1 MDHIFQSN
9 IYSDRDPDQNMV
21 QMNSLFLNLI
31 SQSAYCDCQSQPL
44 KQFFGDFYTKARFSV
59 ENTFDKFLSS
69 APIELRPAKLFERF
83 LDTHPYADIIQYRA
97 EIPEGLIVSYLE
109 YLKVL
114 APAQESA
121 NNIVKD
127 VIDPFSQFVSKMISD
142 EVFRNQ
148 AGHQIKEFAKLEPE
162 YVKINKEFAKCFG
175 KNDFRASAAFG
186 EVVKRNGDWRA
197 VFSETANLKKLY
209 QAFPAADLTKKLNRL
224 YEMLDE
230 LVDQIKLDHYAQ
242 VEKEVTQL
250 LGNGMYFVAK
260 MVELAALTTFRSRTF
275 IEAINTTIKNIE
287 ELPTVTGRAGVGA
300 TGDGFIAHDHQFR

>member
-31 SQSAYCDCQSQPL
+31 STSATADCQSMPL

-69 APIELRPAKLFERF
+69 APIELRPAKIFERF
-83 LDTHPYADIIQYRA
+83 VDTRPYADIMQYRA
-97 EIPEGLIVSYLE
+97 EIPEGLIVTYLD

-114 APAQESA
+114 MPAQESA

-127 VIDPFSQFVSKMISD
+127 VIDPFTSFVSKMISD
-142 EVFRNQ
+142 EIFRNQ

-162 YVKINKEFAKCFG
+162 YVHVNKEFAKCFG
-175 KNDFRASAAFG
+175 KNDFRASASFG
-186 EVVKRNGDWRA
+186 EVVKRNGDWHS
-197 VFSETANLKKLY
+197 VFAETEKLRKAY
-209 QAFPAADLTKKLNRL
+209 QAFPAQELTKKLNRL

-275 IEAINTTIKNIE
+275 IESINTTIKNVE
-287 ELPTVTGRAGVGA
+287 ALPNVKG
-300 TGDGFIAHDHQFR
+300 

>member
-31 SQSAYCDCQSQPL
+31 SQSVTADCQSQPL
-44 KQFFGDFYTKARFSV
+44 KQFFGDFYAKARFSV

-69 APIELRPAKLFERF
+69 TPIELRPAKVFERF
-83 LDTHPYADIIQYRA
+83 IERNPYADIIQYRA
-97 EIPEGLIVSYLE
+97 EIPEGLTVSYLE

-114 APAQESA
+114 MPAQESA

-127 VIDPFSQFVSKMISD
+127 VINPFSSFVSKMISD

-162 YVKINKEFAKCFG
+162 YVKLNKDFEKCFA

-197 VFSETANLKKLY
+197 VFSETEGLKKLY
-209 QAFPAADLTKKLNRL
+209 QAYPAQELTKKLNRL

-230 LVDQIKLDHYAQ
+230 LIAQIKLDHFAE

-260 MVELAALTTFRSRTF
+260 MVEISALTTFRSRTF
-275 IEAINTTIKNIE
+275 IETINSTIKNVE
-287 ELPTVTGRAGVGA
+287 ALPNVNSR
-300 TGDGFIAHDHQFR
+300 GDGDHEFR

>member
-1 MDHIFQSN
+1 MDHIFQPN
-9 IYSDRDPDQNMV
+9 IYSDHNPDQNMV

-31 SQSAYCDCQSQPL
+31 SQSAYCDCQSMPL

-69 APIELRPAKLFERF
+69 APIELRPSKLFERF
-83 LDTHPYADIIQYRA
+83 IETHPYADIIQYRA
-97 EIPEGLIVSYLE
+97 EIPEGLIVPYLD

-114 APAQESA
+114 MPAQESA

-127 VIDPFSQFVSKMISD
+127 VVDPFSQFVGKMISD
-142 EVFRNQ
+142 EIFRNQ

-175 KNDFRASAAFG
+175 KNDYRASAAFG

-209 QAFPAADLTKKLNRL
+209 QDYPVQELTKKLNLL

-230 LVDQIKLDHYAQ
+230 LVDQIKLDHYEQ

-260 MVELAALTTFRSRTF
+260 MVELSAATTFRSRTF
-275 IEAINTTIKNIE
+275 IETINTTIKNIE
-287 ELPTVTGRAGVGA
+287 ALPNVKSR
-300 TGDGFIAHDHQFR
+300 GDGDHEYR